1 MARKNILSFSTR
13 QDEDGSGPLVLV
25 VDDEPD
31 NRELAQVALVDQGY
45 RVLTAPNAD
54 VALAIMRVIVPDVL
68 FTDIIMPGEVN
79 GLELAKTAKR
89 LHPSIKVIITSGY
102 DFMLRD
108 ASTRQFGKV
117 LQKPYRVLQ
126 LVAEIEWALR
136 A

>member
-1 MARKNILSFSTR
+1 MERKNFPLFSA
-13 QDEDGSGPLVLV
+13 QCGAAGKAVLVLV
-25 VDDEPD
+25 VDDESD
-31 NRELAQVALVDQGY
+31 NRELAQLALVEQGY
-45 RVLTAPNAD
+45 RVLTAPNAE
-54 VALAIMRVIVPDVL
+54 VALAIMRAVVPDVL
-68 FTDIIMPGEVN
+68 FTDIIMPGDVN
-79 GLELAKTAKR
+79 GLELAKAAKR

-126 LVAEIEWALR
+126 LVAEIEWVLR